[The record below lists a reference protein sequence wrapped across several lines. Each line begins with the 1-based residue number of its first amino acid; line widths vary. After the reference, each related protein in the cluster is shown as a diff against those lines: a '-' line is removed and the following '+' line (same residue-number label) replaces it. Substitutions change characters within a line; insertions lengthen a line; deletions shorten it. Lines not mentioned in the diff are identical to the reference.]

1 MEGYG
6 VSMEKTMLQK
16 KKGIFKKYTVKDIRK
31 FPFVYLIVALPV
43 IQIAIFFFYVNFSAI
58 AMSFQDEYGKWS
70 LESFNRVFEAFRTH
84 SDKLNYDPWKMLGN
98 SVTIWVIQNIFGF
111 AVSILT
117 SYILT
122 RHMIGSK
129 LFRLTFYLP
138 GIVGAV
144 VFSSVMKE
152 MYMRGGVVFELIK
165 NMGVDLPAQALKN
178 GLLGADE
185 TAFVTLMWQI
195 FILTIAGGNMI
206 VARAYMKIPKEIFE
220 SCELEGCGLFRETF
234 QIAVPCV
241 WPTLSTLIIFSLCSI
256 LTADYSMYLYSDG
269 SGKKGMVSIGFYFYR
284 YQVAMSTAPDPQ
296 YLYGYVSAFGMLMTI
311 ITIPIVIVSKKILAK
326 LQENVEF

>member
-1 MEGYG
+1 
-6 VSMEKTMLQK
+6 
-16 KKGIFKKYTVKDIRK
+16 
-31 FPFVYLIVALPV
+31 
-43 IQIAIFFFYVNFSAI
+43 
-58 AMSFQDEYGKWS
+58 
-70 LESFNRVFEAFRTH
+70 
-84 SDKLNYDPWKMLGN
+84 
-98 SVTIWVIQNIFGF
+98 
-111 AVSILT
+111 
-117 SYILT
+117 
-122 RHMIGSK
+122 
-129 LFRLTFYLP
+129 
-138 GIVGAV
+138 
-144 VFSSVMKE
+144 
-152 MYMRGGVVFELIK
+152 
-165 NMGVDLPAQALKN
+165 
-178 GLLGADE
+178 
-185 TAFVTLMWQI
+185 
-195 FILTIAGGNMI
+195 
-206 VARAYMKIPKEIFE
+206 MKIPKEIFE